1 LSVAWFRI
9 DLGVNA
15 DLPTLW
21 VVADSLRRVGY
32 AVDLREPDITD
43 PLGGVIDVSGSF
55 GLIQIVS
62 FAGRFPAVVDDAGRP
77 CHEVFWGQGWPQV
90 ASRGSRVN
98 LSYCDHAVARNLES
112 KSAARLFHAKAEGRV
127 SPRAALLS
135 TLDPNTSSFTH
146 SRQNTCLLV
155 ATVSNVKLRS
165 LFLRTP
171 A

>member
-1 LSVAWFRI
+1 MSVAWFRI

-90 ASRGSRVN
+90 AGRGSTSLIATTQWLATLRV
-98 LSYCDHAVARNLES
+98 
-112 KSAARLFHAKAEGRV
+112 K
-127 SPRAALLS
+127 ALLC
-135 TLDPNTSSFTH
+135 PFAAK
-146 SRQNTCLLV
+146 RQIRPQNN
-155 ATVSNVKLRS
+155 A
-165 LFLRTP
+165 P
-171 A
+171 WA

>member
-1 LSVAWFRI
+1 MSVAWFRI

-98 LSYCDHAVARNLES
+98 LRRQLRDRYFEPKGCVSDHR
-112 KSAARLFHAKAEGRV
+112 F
-127 SPRAALLS
+127 
-135 TLDPNTSSFTH
+135 
-146 SRQNTCLLV
+146 
-155 ATVSNVKLRS
+155 
-165 LFLRTP
+165 
-171 A
+171 